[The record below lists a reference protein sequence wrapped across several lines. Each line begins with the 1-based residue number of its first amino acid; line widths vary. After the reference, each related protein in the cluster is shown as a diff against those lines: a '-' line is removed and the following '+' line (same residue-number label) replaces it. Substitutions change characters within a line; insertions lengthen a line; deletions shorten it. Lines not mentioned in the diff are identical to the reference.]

1 MPGSAEPLLPR
12 LLRAAE
18 YEVQMVE
25 GSIHAYR
32 PRDRRA
38 VQIVRLSRLDT
49 DIDRGFPPEALHR
62 ALILDE
68 EPGPAL
74 RDHAANKGIELVGPS
89 ALGPALGEILLVAD
103 IPEPD
108 PRGLPLEPP
117 ALPFPAG
124 ERLVRPR
131 IDRAD
136 AERIA
141 GVDGFRCTLRLVP
154 FYVAQYR
161 ARVPAPEGLGGQIIE
176 QLVAV
181 HALTGHAD
189 FWVSGQRDLVAELDV
204 PHQRLEPTLDERR
217 ARHAAEVA
225 LRLRH
230 TAQVDHTEQHDGAL
244 VIERRRVAPGPDDL
258 VVGPFTVIHVPY
270 WYVEGADGR
279 VVVDAVTGARDEPPG
294 PGK

>member
-1 MPGSAEPLLPR
+1 MDDSAEPLLPR

-25 GSIHAYR
+25 GSVHAYR

-49 DIDRGFPPEALHR
+49 DLDRGFPPEALHR
-62 ALILDE
+62 TLILDGE
-68 EPGPAL
+68 AGPAL
-74 RDHAANKGIELVGPS
+74 RDHAANKGIELIGPS

-117 ALPFPAG
+117 SLPFPAG

-141 GVDGFRCTLRLVP
+141 GVEGFRCTLRLVP
-154 FYVAQYR
+154 YYVAQYR
-161 ARVPAPEGLGGQIIE
+161 ARVPAPEGLGGMIIE
-176 QLVAV
+176 HLVAV
-181 HALTGHAD
+181 QALTGQVD
-189 FWVSGQRDLVAELDV
+189 IWISGQRDLVAELDV

-217 ARHAAEVA
+217 ARRAAEIA
-225 LRLRH
+225 LRTRH

-258 VVGPFTVIHVPY
+258 VVGPFAVIHVPF

-279 VVVDAVTGARDEPPG
+279 VVVDAVTGVREEPTPPAR
-294 PGK
+294 

>member
-1 MPGSAEPLLPR
+1 MPDSREPLLPR

-49 DIDRGFPPEALHR
+49 DLDRGFPAEALHR
-62 ALILDE
+62 SLILDE

-89 ALGPALGEILLVAD
+89 ALGPALGELLLVAD

-117 ALPFPAG
+117 SLPFPAG

-141 GVDGFRCTLRLVP
+141 GVEGFRCTLRLVP
-154 FYVAQYR
+154 FYVGSPPPR
-161 ARVPAPEGLGGQIIE
+161 AS
-176 QLVAV
+176 
-181 HALTGHAD
+181 AD
-189 FWVSGQRDLVAELDV
+189 
-204 PHQRLEPTLDERR
+204 
-217 ARHAAEVA
+217 
-225 LRLRH
+225 
-230 TAQVDHTEQHDGAL
+230 
-244 VIERRRVAPGPDDL
+244 
-258 VVGPFTVIHVPY
+258 
-270 WYVEGADGR
+270 
-279 VVVDAVTGARDEPPG
+279 
-294 PGK
+294 